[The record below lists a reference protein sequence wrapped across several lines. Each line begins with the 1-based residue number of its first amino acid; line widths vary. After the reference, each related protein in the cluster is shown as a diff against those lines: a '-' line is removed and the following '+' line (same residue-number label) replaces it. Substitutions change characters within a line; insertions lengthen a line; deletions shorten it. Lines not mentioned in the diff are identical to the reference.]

1 MLSTEHV
8 ATSLSELHSAGA
20 VTIKLFRTWFPV
32 MPLNRE
38 LPTVLLFLEALW
50 SFLCLPESFLFTAL
64 LKANCQARAQ
74 VCTCP
79 RAQLGLHHTAA
90 SCRGFI
96 FIATLPVLDNRGL
109 YPSSGVT
116 TCIVSGLPQQLLSHP
131 PLMGANWA
139 CLFLFLMSLSPVD
152 PYPLTQLPAE
162 PGLA

>member
-1 MLSTEHV
+1 MERFVLAGKFPLHCLAEGKLSSKSSGLHV
-8 ATSLSELHSAGA
+8 
-20 VTIKLFRTWFPV
+20 PV
-32 MPLNRE
+32 
-38 LPTVLLFLEALW
+38 
-50 SFLCLPESFLFTAL
+50 STA
-64 LKANCQARAQ
+64 
-74 VCTCP
+74 
-79 RAQLGLHHTAA
+79 GLHHTAA
-90 SCRGFI
+90 SCGGFI

-116 TCIVSGLPQQLLSHP
+116 TCIVSDLPQQLLSHP